1 MTSPKNKKN
10 FHKGLDK
17 ASPLW
22 YSIIRKRE
30 NLQKKGKNKVFTSMI
45 IIMAWE
51 ITADVKGVLYVPEWL
66 DNAYEKVTGFW
77 ENLIF

>member
-1 MTSPKNKKN
+1 M
-10 FHKGLDK
+10 
-17 ASPLW
+17 
-22 YSIIRKRE
+22 
-30 NLQKKGKNKVFTSMI
+30 FTSMI

-66 DNAYEKVTGFW
+66 DNAYEKVPGFW